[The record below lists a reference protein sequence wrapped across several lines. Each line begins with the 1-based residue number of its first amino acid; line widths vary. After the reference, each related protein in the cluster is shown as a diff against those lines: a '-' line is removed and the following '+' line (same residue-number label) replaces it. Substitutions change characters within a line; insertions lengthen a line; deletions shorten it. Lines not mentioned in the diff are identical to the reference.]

1 MSDITP
7 EEHLTSVLGPV
18 ADGIAAE
25 FADRIIAGQ
34 LSLGEALAQCDLEK
48 TSEGADFQ
56 TGMKW
61 ELVKQRVV
69 RLATS

>member
-48 TSEGADFQ
+48 TSEGADF
-56 TGMKW
+56 
-61 ELVKQRVV
+61 
-69 RLATS
+69 